1 VATLKERI
9 AAVTRTIEVPIPDE
23 LLKLVDEKARTSGL
37 KREDYIRAVLS
48 REVKGAPSL
57 GEILAP
63 FRQQVEASGASEEDL
78 ARLFSTAREESH
90 RDKNR

>member
-1 VATLKERI
+1 MTTLKGRPG
-9 AAVTRTIEVPIPDE
+9 AVTRTIEVAIPDE

-37 KREDYIRAVLS
+37 KTEDYIRAVLS

-63 FRQQVEASGASEEDL
+63 FRQQVEASGVSEEDL
-78 ARLFSTAREESH
+78 ARLFSEAREESH